1 MYVCMYVCTGAD
13 LDILIGGAKTN
24 KLSLINLVPIPRINH

>member
-1 MYVCMYVCTGAD
+1 MKNGNKYISGAD